1 MFGVKKSKFANHLK
15 RALPKFRGD
24 RSEVRGVTGRS
35 KFVAASAGRAERKKP
50 DLAGERKAHLAEH
63 VRNSCGQN
71 NLEDMFHEH
80 REPSQAFKPK
90 RDILK

>member
-1 MFGVKKSKFANHLK
+1 MRSTTPPKCP
-15 RALPKFRGD
+15 RAPQEAPKLP
-24 RSEVRGVTGRS
+24 T
-35 KFVAASAGRAERKKP
+35 RAPHGPNQAPKP

-63 VRNSCGQN
+63 VRNRCGQN